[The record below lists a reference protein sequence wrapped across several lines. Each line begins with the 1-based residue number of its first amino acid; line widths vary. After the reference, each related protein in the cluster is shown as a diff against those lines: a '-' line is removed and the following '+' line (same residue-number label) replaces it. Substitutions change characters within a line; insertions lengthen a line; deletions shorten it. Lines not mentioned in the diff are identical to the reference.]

1 MRSKKIAAFV
11 GYAIFISIVFVVMPD
26 NPDEITAPMELVNE
40 FRSMSFI
47 AVSVYWLALG
57 LILGGFLEKLR
68 ERLHLSRT

>member
-1 MRSKKIAAFV
+1 
-11 GYAIFISIVFVVMPD
+11 
-26 NPDEITAPMELVNE
+26 MELVNE